1 MPRFRE
7 VRDLHIG
14 RPASDGAGVRL
25 TRVIGGPGIERFDPF
40 LMLDQFDT
48 QNPDDY
54 IAGFPAHPHR
64 GFETVTYMLE
74 GRMRHEDHLG
84 NEGLLKPG
92 GVQWMTAAHGI
103 IHSEMPEQQDG
114 AMRGFQLWLNLPAR
128 DKLAPA
134 GYRDI
139 EPQDVPR
146 TRTAGGVEVTAIAG
160 RFDDGE
166 TVLDGAVQRPVTE
179 PHYYDLVLP
188 AGSSVSPR
196 LPEGHNVLLY
206 VYEGSLQVE
215 GEKGSSEVG
224 SNRLARLGEGS
235 ELRLASDGGAR
246 VLLLAGKPLNEPVVQ
261 YGPFVMN
268 SREEIEQALRDYRDG
283 VLAV

>member
-1 MPRFRE
+1 MTQLRNLI
-7 VRDLHIG
+7 DLHIG

-48 QNPDDY
+48 QDPDDY
-54 IAGFPAHPHR
+54 IAGFPDHPHR

-74 GRMRHEDHLG
+74 GRMRHRDHLG

-103 IHSEMPEQQDG
+103 IHSEMPEQQEG
-114 AMRGFQLWLNLPAR
+114 AMRGFQLWLNLPAKN
-128 DKLAPA
+128 KLAPA

-139 EPQDVPR
+139 EPADVPR
-146 TRTAGGVEVTAIAG
+146 ATTAGGVEVTVIAG

-166 TVLDGAVQRPVTE
+166 LALDGAVQRPDTE
-179 PHYYDLVLP
+179 PHYYDLRLP
-188 AGSSVSPR
+188 AGSEISVHTPR
-196 LPEGHNVLLY
+196 GHRVMLY
-206 VYEGSLQVE
+206 VYEGALRVE
-215 GEKGSSEVG
+215 GERGGEVG
-224 SNRLARLGEGS
+224 NNRLARLGEGDAVKLS
-235 ELRLASDGGAR
+235 SANGGR
-246 VLLLAGKPLNEPVVQ
+246 VLLLAGKPLNEPIVQ

>member
-1 MPRFRE
+1 MTQLRNLI
-7 VRDLHIG
+7 DLHIG
-14 RPASDGAGVRL
+14 HPASDGAGVRL
-25 TRVIGGPGIERFDPF
+25 ARVIGGPGIERFDPF

-54 IAGFPAHPHR
+54 IGGFPDHPHR

-74 GRMRHEDHLG
+74 GRMRHRDHLG

-103 IHSEMPEQQDG
+103 IHSEMPEQEQG
-114 AMRGFQLWLNLPAR
+114 AMRGFQLWLNLPGKS
-128 DKLAPA
+128 KLGPA

-146 TRTAGGVEVTAIAG
+146 TTTANGVEVTVIAG
-160 RFDDGE
+160 RFNDGQ
-166 TVLDGAVQRPVTE
+166 VQLDGAVQRPDTE
-179 PHYYDLVLP
+179 PHYYDLKLP
-188 AGSSVSPR
+188 AGADIGLN
-196 LPEGHNVLLY
+196 LPASHRALLY
-206 VYEGSLQVE
+206 VYEGSLQVQAE
-215 GEKGSSEVG
+215 RGGEVG
-224 SNRLARLGEGS
+224 TNRLARLGEGDAVK
-235 ELRLASDGGAR
+235 LHSDTGAR
-246 VLLLAGKPLNEPVVQ
+246 VLLLAGKPLNEPIVQ